1 MGAALGTPAF
11 MSPEQALGRL
21 DDLGPASDVYSLGA
35 TLYCL
40 LTGKTPFDGDDAGEV
55 LRRVQRGEF
64 VPPRQVSATVDRA
77 LDAVCLKA
85 MALRREDR
93 YGSAKALA
101 EDIEHWLADEPVAA
115 YTEPWTLRAGAGAAG
130 TGRW

>member
-1 MGAALGTPAF
+1 
-11 MSPEQALGRL
+11 MSPEQAAGQL

-55 LRRVQRGEF
+55 LRRCSAENSCRRG
-64 VPPRQVSATVDRA
+64 RSSATVDRA